1 MPDKI
6 EIHVKYLKVITGG
19 DGNDYDDAGEIGY
32 EVRLNNVVILHRWG
46 NEIQSVANNTNI
58 WIDKRFETTEPS
70 AALYW
75 HVWDVDTFADDDA
88 GNRTLTYATPNLP
101 QGEIRDRMSGDGVDV
116 ELVYEVNFIPDVIF
130 GPGTNVP
137 QKRTSANLRG
147 VVLYE
152 HWFQNRRDQGAGI
165 GLVRKPAS
173 QVFGPGFY
181 NLPVPI
187 APSGEGPLGNI
198 DNLLF
203 PQIQPNMTSSVR
215 VGTGFHAIVYTE
227 FDRQGQ
233 SLRIDETID
242 EMPTAPLHPIFNWN
256 DRIKSIEVF
265 PQLFVPRR
273 RVIDELVGGRLVPR

>member
-19 DGNDYDDAGEIGY
+19 DGNDYDDAGQIGY

-46 NEIQSVANNTNI
+46 NEIQSVANNTII
-58 WIDKRFETTEPS
+58 WIDKHFETTESS

-75 HVWDVDTFADDDA
+75 HVWDVDKFADDDA

-130 GPGTNVP
+130 GHGTNAP
-137 QKRTSANLRG
+137 LKRTSANLRG

-152 HWFQNRRDQGAGI
+152 HWFQNRRNQEVGI
-165 GLVRKPAS
+165 RAERPAS

-181 NLPVPI
+181 NLPAPI
-187 APSGEGPLGNI
+187 IGGDEGPLGDI
-198 DNLLF
+198 GRYWF
-203 PQIQPNMTSSVR
+203 PQIQPNMASSVR

-227 FDRQGQ
+227 FDREGQ

-265 PQLFVPRR
+265 PQLFVRR
-273 RVIDELVGGRLVPR
+273 RRFDR